1 MSSDLSGYKKIL
13 IFGGTFDPPHDA
25 HVTLPQQV
33 ARAIGADLIA
43 YLPAGLSPHKVN
55 QTRTPAQHRLNMLKL
70 ELAQAA
76 PKLKQPRVKTIILT
90 DELERETDRPSYTV
104 ETLESIKT
112 RIDPQSDLRLLIGSD
127 QLLVFN
133 KWYRPERII
142 ELAEPIV
149 MVRPPQ
155 TRQSL
160 LEQLPE
166 SERPAW
172 SSRLIN
178 VDRIDISSSQ
188 IRSADRT
195 EHLLSPDVAAYIDAN
210 GLYR

>member
-1 MSSDLSGYKKIL
+1 MSSDLSGYKRIL
-13 IFGGTFDPPHDA
+13 IFGGTFDPPHYA

-43 YLPAGLSPHKVN
+43 YLPAGLSPHKIN

-70 ELAQAA
+70 ELAQA
-76 PKLKQPRVKTIILT
+76 PHTLKQQLVKTIILT
-90 DELERETDRPSYTV
+90 DELDRDTDRPSYTV
-104 ETLESIKT
+104 ETLEAIKT
-112 RIDPQSDLRLLIGSD
+112 RIDPKSDLRLLIGSD

-133 KWYRPERII
+133 KWHRPERII

-172 SSRLIN
+172 SRRLID

-188 IRSADRT
+188 IRSADSA